1 MRGQLLGSVQ
11 MVVAQN
17 AAGVRGASSASTTG
31 TTSPKVS
38 RATPDVVNQ
47 HPKTDLCDVCSEAAS
62 NRP

>member
-1 MRGQLLGSVQ
+1 MRGQLLGTVQ

-17 AAGVRGASSASTTG
+17 AAGVRASSASTG